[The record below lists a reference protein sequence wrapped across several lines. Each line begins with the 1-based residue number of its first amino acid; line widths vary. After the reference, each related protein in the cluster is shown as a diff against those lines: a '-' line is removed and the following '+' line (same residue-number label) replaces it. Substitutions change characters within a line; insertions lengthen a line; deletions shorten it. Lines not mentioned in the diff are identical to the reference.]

1 MKYRKKN
8 GMSRLTWAWIG
19 LVTVAGGTLLAVR
32 LFGAHLSQPEET
44 IITLEGEPET
54 YARALPGQDN
64 IAPPDI
70 MAQTAIAVQPVFST
84 TDEETPLPQVQRAPA
99 TPAPTP
105 PPTRTIDTPEDA
117 VALEG
122 DSATVIKLADLPD
135 SSTARTV
142 QIAKPVMAAPKGA
155 APPAPDPALS
165 IAGQNGPYPTIAAD
179 GRTSARYYRRTFD
192 DPEQR
197 PRISLIVAGLGL
209 STGLTSQA
217 INDLPPEV
225 TLAFAPY
232 AKDLP
237 QWSRQARA
245 AGHELMLEIPMEAA
259 GVAVDALG
267 PAALLTSRTD
277 AENRQRLDW
286 SLSRFQGYFGVTNYL
301 GGSFTADRTAI
312 APVFTTLSQAG
323 LAMIGDNEADVSTL
337 SASGLPR
344 AQTDFLF
351 SAIENTAEID
361 FQIIESKAQE
371 TGNALVKIYA
381 TPQSL
386 AQISLWAKTLQ
397 ERGIVLAPAS
407 TMLQ

>member
-1 MKYRKKN
+1 
-8 GMSRLTWAWIG
+8 MSRLTWAWIG
-19 LVTVAGGTLLAVR
+19 LAAVAGGILLTVQI
-32 LFGAHLSQPEET
+32 FGTRLSQPETT
-44 IITLEGEPET
+44 IITLDGEPET
-54 YARALPGQDN
+54 YARALPGQDGIN
-64 IAPPDI
+64 PPEV
-70 MAQTAIAVQPVFST
+70 TA
-84 TDEETPLPQVQRAPA
+84 APA
-99 TPAPTP
+99 TVAQAVLSRADEVTQLPQIQRAAASPSPASP
-105 PPTRTIDTPEDA
+105 PARNIETPEDA

-122 DSATVIKLADLPD
+122 DSATVIRLADLPD

-142 QIAKPVMAAPKGA
+142 QIAKPVTAAPKGT
-155 APPAPDPALS
+155 APPNPDPALS
-165 IAGQNGPYPTIAAD
+165 IAGANGSFPAIAAD
-179 GRTSARYYRRTFD
+179 GRTSARYYRRTFE

-237 QWSRQARA
+237 QWSRQARS
-245 AGHELMLEIPMEAA
+245 AGHELMLEIPMEAT
-259 GVAVDALG
+259 GVPIDALG
-267 PAALLTSRTD
+267 PAALLTSRSAD
-277 AENRQRLDW
+277 ENRQRLDW
-286 SLSRFQGYFGVTNYL
+286 TLSRFQGYFAVTNYL
-301 GGSFTADRTAI
+301 GGSFTTDRNAI
-312 APVFTTLSQAG
+312 GPVFTALSQAG
-323 LAMIGDNEADVSTL
+323 LAIIGDNEADVSTL

-351 SAIENTAEID
+351 SALGTTAEID
-361 FQIIESKAQE
+361 FQIIEAKAQE
-371 TGNALVKIYA
+371 TGSALVKIYA

-397 ERGIVLAPAS
+397 EQGIVLAPAS